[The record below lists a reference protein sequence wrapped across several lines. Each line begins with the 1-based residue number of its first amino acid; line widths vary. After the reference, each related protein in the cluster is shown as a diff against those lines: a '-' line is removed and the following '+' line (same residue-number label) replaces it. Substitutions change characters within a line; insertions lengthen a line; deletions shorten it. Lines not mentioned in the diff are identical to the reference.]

1 MARRHNTILHDRV
14 ALAAGAV
21 PLDKDLPINPIS
33 FLTIVLKLLNNG
45 ANAIPTMANV
55 LGVLSNVEVLLDG
68 RSLVQGSL
76 ADLAVMTHALWGV
89 PPTVQPYTKTDDNI
103 FHCAVHI
110 PFGRRAWL
118 QNEALPTTRK
128 GDLTLRLT
136 PAAAFTGVDGLHVT
150 VEVRQILDVAP
161 EQFLKYVTSTK
172 TPNATGP
179 HEVDLLTGPDYV
191 GVLFYGTTKPH
202 DDSQAASI
210 GKLKLK
216 VDDVEQM
223 IPETRFESLYA
234 EWQTKWPLGYS
245 TQQHVHIS
253 DLNAVYLQFQN
264 TGADQLAENMF
275 AHYLYV
281 DFDPIKDMSY
291 RLITRGRSR
300 CHFVIDADVADAI
313 RFLPVEAVGLTT
325 EAGAPA

>member
-1 MARRHNTILHDRV
+1 MARRHNTILHERV

-33 FLTIVLKLLNNG
+33 FLTIVLKLINDG
-45 ANAIPTMANV
+45 VATVPTMANI

-76 ADLAVMTHALWGV
+76 ADLAVMTQALWGV
-89 PPTVQPYTKTDDNI
+89 GPTLQPITGVDDNVL
-103 FHCAVHI
+103 HCAVHI
-110 PFGRRAWL
+110 PFGRQAWM

-136 PAAAFTGVDGLHVT
+136 PAAAFTGVQTLLLT

-161 EQFLKYVTSTK
+161 ERFLKYVTSTK
-172 TPNATGP
+172 TPTATGP
-179 HEVDLLTGPDYV
+179 HEVDLLTGPDYI
-191 GVLFYGTTKPH
+191 GTLFYGTTKPH
-202 DDSQAASI
+202 DASQLASI

-223 IPETRFESLYA
+223 IPETRFEALYA
-234 EWQTKWPLGYS
+234 EWQTKWQLAEDVR
-245 TQQHVHIS
+245 QHVHVVAGGPASYI
-253 DLNAVYLQFQN
+253 D
-264 TGADQLAENMF
+264 NMY

-281 DFDPIKDMSY
+281 DFDPMKDLTY

-300 CHFVIDADVADAI
+300 CHYVITADVADAI
-313 RFLPVEAVGLTT
+313 RFLPVEVVGLTT

>member
-1 MARRHNTILHDRV
+1 MARRHNTILHERV

-33 FLTIVLKLLNNG
+33 FITIAMRMLN
-45 ANAIPTMANV
+45 ATASTIPTMAQI

-76 ADLAVMTHALWGV
+76 ADLAVMTHALWGI
-89 PPTVQPYTKTDDNI
+89 PPTVQPIYATDNYI
-103 FHCAVHI
+103 ANCAVHI
-110 PFGRRAWL
+110 PFGRKAWL

-136 PAAAFTGVDGLHVT
+136 PAAAFTNVDTLTLT

-161 EQFLKYVTSTK
+161 ERFLKYVTSTK
-172 TPNATGP
+172 TPTATGE

-191 GVLFYGTTKPH
+191 GTLFYGTTKPLTN
-202 DDSQAASI
+202 SQTASI
-210 GKLKLK
+210 AKLKLK

-223 IPETRFESLYA
+223 IPETRHEALYA
-234 EWQTKWPLGYS
+234 EWQTKFPLGYS
-245 TQQHVHIS
+245 TQDHVHQS
-253 DLNAVYLQFQN
+253 DLAAAYTQYQA
-264 TGADQLAENMF
+264 TGAHILAGNMF

-281 DFDPIKDMSY
+281 DFDPMKDLSY
-291 RLITRGRSR
+291 RLITHGRSR
-300 CHFVIDADVADAI
+300 CHYVITADVADAI
-313 RFLPVEAVGLTT
+313 RIIPVEVVGLTT